1 MTLLTAA
8 APLKKPVIAKSA
20 APGLERFPTEALQH
34 TLLAAAGAQ
43 LKQVASNSAHSMGE
57 QLLAIRQS
65 LESFTSIFDG
75 MQDVHANVALVESNV
90 AMLLQESQGS
100 SDELTS
106 VRQRM
111 KLLLNQFT
119 AIDGLV
125 RSVNDIADQTHLLA
139 LNATIEAARAG
150 EAGRGFTVVA
160 SEVKQLANTTK
171 VANQNIRTTLDQ
183 ISSAVVTLA
192 ANVDQAAE
200 KVRQSLSAA
209 ETTRDSAVAIGQ
221 ETTKFGQKLEESRSK
236 FQGLSDSSA
245 KVENEIQEINAI
257 GKTFAYL
264 LELLTMQRG
273 VGKSL
278 DPLDRLGPAVEASTF
293 HAPERFTPN
302 EPQYLLREDQILIS
316 ATDTKGRITFA
327 NNAFYEVAEYAQ
339 GELVGKPHNIIR
351 HPDMPKTAFADLWE
365 VIKSGQMWQGY
376 VANRSRTG
384 RLYWVKANVFPCY
397 ERGEV
402 VGYISLRTKPSA
414 QAIAAAKE
422 AYRRVP

>member
-1 MTLLTAA
+1 
-8 APLKKPVIAKSA
+8 
-20 APGLERFPTEALQH
+20 
-34 TLLAAAGAQ
+34 
-43 LKQVASNSAHSMGE
+43 MGE